1 MVGWWE
7 SGASGRSLSRRTVK
21 RRSCGHADPARWS
34 AAVLMPQFQ
43 LLGCPT
49 GKADLTVIHPSG
61 AFTDQPQGTSLLSVS
76 WQFQPLTL
84 SRSLLAGPMQETVKD
99 FWRMIWQENSASI
112 VMVTNLVEVG
122 RVSPSHGC
130 LDRGCWLASHCPASL
145 CSKHLSFAFHPHGPY
160 EGETLP
166 PVHTRG
172 IKVSTLKTPPPPLSP
187 PSHSADAIIS

>member
-1 MVGWWE
+1 MVSWWE
-7 SGASGRSLSRRTVK
+7 SRASGRSLSRRTVK

-61 AFTDQPQGTSLLSVS
+61 AFTDQPRGTSLLSVS

-130 LDRGCWLASHCPASL
+130 LDRGCWLASHCPATL
-145 CSKHLSFAFHPHGPY
+145 CSKRLSFRISPSWPLRGRNPPSCSHSRN
-160 EGETLP
+160 EGLYPSNPTP
-166 PVHTRG
+166 TPF
-172 IKVSTLKTPPPPLSP
+172 STLTLC
-187 PSHSADAIIS
+187 